1 MYKNPIP
8 CLPEDEKYK
17 KFRIEFSYKEA
28 LTLKE
33 AAREFYEFLVDKG
46 ELPVNFI
53 APNGK
58 PIWDY
63 QK

>member
-28 LTLKE
+28 MTTKE
-33 AAREFYEFLVDKG
+33 AAAEFYEYLIDVG
-46 ELPVNFI
+46 NLPIEFI
-53 APNGK
+53 APNGA
-58 PIWDY
+58 PIREY